1 MNRSPLSKLAARVR
15 SSFWNEVLAFSL
27 SRAAVD
33 ARCFWV
39 GPGRV
44 SGGGR
49 GVDHRAHEAAG
60 PDLLQVLL
68 TGGPFPPARPAPGQ
82 SPATP

>member
-39 GPGRV
+39 RA
-44 SGGGR
+44 R
-49 GVDHRAHEAAG
+49 GE
-60 PDLLQVLL
+60 
-68 TGGPFPPARPAPGQ
+68 
-82 SPATP
+82 SPAAAVV